1 MAGLWVIGFKMFGFF
16 RCCLFVF
23 FSFCSLSAS
32 AENLHFLNF
41 SASKNLSSG
50 HKLIG
55 AFGSLHEEFEGEIA
69 YLGVAKKMESSL
81 VWELGY
87 FGYFPSVNGV
97 KGSHVE
103 DHRIRGSLSKTFVFN
118 NWHFMHRSR
127 VEYRMGQ
134 VSGGFRYR
142 PTIQLART
150 NLLGGLTA
158 YAEVEP
164 FYDFKENELTL
175 TLLTAGV
182 KWPVTPDVTLNIGHF
197 NIFLNKAKT
206 HTKGPLI
213 GIDIKL

>member
-1 MAGLWVIGFKMFGFF
+1 MFRFT
-16 RCCLFVF
+16 RCALFISVF
-23 FSFCSLSAS
+23 IFPL
-32 AENLHFLNF
+32 NLYADNLRFINI
-41 SASKNLSSG
+41 SASKSLSSG
-50 HKLIG
+50 HTLIG
-55 AFGSLHEEFEGEIA
+55 SFGNLHEEFEGELA
-69 YLGVAKKMESSL
+69 YLGVAKKMKSSL

-97 KGSHVE
+97 KGSHLE

-142 PTIQLART
+142 PTFQLAKT
-150 NLLGGLTA
+150 NFLGGLTA
-158 YAEVEP
+158 YTEVEP

-182 KWPVTPDVTLNIGHF
+182 KWPVTPDIIVNIGHF

-213 GIDIKL
+213 GVHIKL